1 MEYIPLPGSDKAVEE
16 PWRIALALLRRT
28 HGENCH
34 DIASQIFPEITTKR
48 RSMIFEALEKNIN
61 CPLSCGL
68 GRLFDAVAALTRVCL
83 QPTFEAE
90 GPMRLEAIADIKVS
104 DSYPVRISDGIW
116 RLEPLIRELIKDLK
130 QKQATGFVSAKLHNA
145 VAAFAVQSVVAA
157 SKESGIKKVVLSG
170 GSFQNRILAEKI
182 IISLE
187 KKNFSTFMQS
197 QVPPNDGGIS
207 LGQLAIAAKRRML
220 SCV

>member
-1 MEYIPLPGSDKAVEE
+1 
-16 PWRIALALLRRT
+16 
-28 HGENCH
+28 
-34 DIASQIFPEITTKR
+34 
-48 RSMIFEALEKNIN
+48 
-61 CPLSCGL
+61 
-68 GRLFDAVAALTRVCL
+68 
-83 QPTFEAE
+83 
-90 GPMRLEAIADIKVS
+90 MRLEAIADIKVS

-130 QKQATGFVSAKLHNA
+130 QKQATGFVSGKLHNA